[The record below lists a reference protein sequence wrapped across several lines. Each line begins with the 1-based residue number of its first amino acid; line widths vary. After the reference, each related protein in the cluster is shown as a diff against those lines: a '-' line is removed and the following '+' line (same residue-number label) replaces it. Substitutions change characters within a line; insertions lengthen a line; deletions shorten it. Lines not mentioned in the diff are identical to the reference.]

1 MNFAVIGLGSFGTKR
16 AQSIKNSKLAKLVA
30 IYDTS
35 KENAEK
41 AKNILDVPVIDYK
54 KILENDSIDII
65 CICAPNKFHKDIIIE
80 SLKAGKHVFC
90 EKPISRSFKEAQ
102 EIYEAAKNSNKTLQV
117 GSNHRFFE
125 SVLYAKKLVDKGA
138 DVLVAGSFVFKSDNP
153 TETISTLSN
162 LIN

>member
-102 EIYEAAKNSNKTLQV
+102 EIGYKV
-117 GSNHRFFE
+117 GE
-125 SVLYAKKLVDKGA
+125 ELLKK
-138 DVLVAGSFVFKSDNP
+138 AGTDFTTQEN
-153 TETISTLSN
+153 
-162 LIN
+162 